1 MNESTVCICIRS
13 PGWSTEYGGDEGAI
27 RWTSRSP
34 PVSRVQTTSSF
45 PKQCR
50 CVFLLYTSPLVSLF
64 PQKTDRLCCFVVVP
78 FVFMN
83 QPRAKG
89 KGHRLDTNAVLCF
102 PGVGGW
108 TVDSSLSA
116 AVETCCMWCV
126 EVMAGGHHQSHLF
139 RCGMACGD
147 PLT

>member
-1 MNESTVCICIRS
+1 MERS
-13 PGWSTEYGGDEGAI
+13 MGGMKE
-27 RWTSRSP
+27 RSDGRARA
-34 PVSRVQTTSSF
+34 PVSRVQTISSF

-50 CVFLLYTSPLVSLF
+50 CVFLLYTSPLVNLF

-78 FVFMN
+78 SVFMN

-89 KGHRLDTNAVLCF
+89 KGHRLDTNAALCF

-108 TVDSSLSA
+108 KVDSSLSA

-139 RCGMACGD
+139 KCEVARGD
-147 PLT
+147 SRT